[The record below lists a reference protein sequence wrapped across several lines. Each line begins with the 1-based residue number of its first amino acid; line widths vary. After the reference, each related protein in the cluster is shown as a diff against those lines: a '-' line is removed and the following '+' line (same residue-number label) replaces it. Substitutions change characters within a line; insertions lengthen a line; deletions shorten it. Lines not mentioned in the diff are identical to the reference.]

1 MLSSHDLL
9 EIEEGNSLLLIPRRS
24 IEDQYPPRQPAF
36 FNTKA
41 KLNRDLSILIYSAF
55 AQDFEG
61 PKIFLEGF
69 SGIGAR
75 GVRVA
80 NEIKGIE
87 KVVANDL
94 NPNALEFAKR
104 SSRLNQITNMELSE
118 NEVCYFFSSFS
129 KRGSRGSIVDLDPFG
144 SPVKYL
150 DCALRATTRNGI
162 FSCTATDLQVLRGI
176 FPKACKRK
184 YGGIPIK
191 TEYGNEIAI
200 RLILGCI
207 LSVAG
212 RLDTG
217 IEPIFVESDMH
228 YYRTYVRV
236 VNKSNFDNMFGF
248 IGHCFECGN
257 RQVLEENQVQCN
269 HCKQPWKVAGPM
281 WIGQLFE
288 KEFVQNVSKQ
298 LEDHAVDKRCE
309 SIIKKSIYESDK
321 PALYYT
327 LDEIAAMKKCSP
339 PKLHNFLERL
349 KNNGY
354 SASPTSLNPTGF
366 RTDAKINVI
375 RELFV

>member
-1 MLSSHDLL
+1 MLSSQDT
-9 EIEEGNSLLLIPRRS
+9 IEVKEGNTLLLVPQRS
-24 IEDQYPPRQPAF
+24 IKDQSPPRKPAF

-41 KLNRDLSILIYSAF
+41 KLNRDISILIYSAF
-55 AQDFEG
+55 ARDFDG

-75 GVRVA
+75 SVRVA
-80 NEIKGIE
+80 NEIKE
-87 KVVANDL
+87 MERVVVNDL
-94 NPNALEFAKR
+94 NPNALEFVKLSAK
-104 SSRLNQITNMELSE
+104 LNEIKNIELSE
-118 NEVCYFFSSFS
+118 NEVCSFFSNFS

-144 SPVKYL
+144 SPTKYL
-150 DCALRATTRNGI
+150 DCALRATMRNGI

-184 YGGIPIK
+184 YGGVPLR

-200 RLILGCI
+200 RLILGCM

-212 RLDTG
+212 RLETG
-217 IEPIFVESDMH
+217 IEPVFVESDMH

-236 VNKSNFDNMFGF
+236 VNKSDFDNKIGYV
-248 IGHCFECGN
+248 GHCFECGN
-257 RQVLEENQVQCN
+257 RQVLKDYQDKCVL
-269 HCKQPWKVAGPM
+269 CKQPWQLGGPL

-288 KEFVQNVSKQ
+288 KEFVQNVLKEFTSRK
-298 LEDHAVDKRCE
+298 EDSCE
-309 SIIKKSIYESDK
+309 KIIKKSIYESDN
-321 PALYYT
+321 PPLYYT
-327 LDEIAAMKKCSP
+327 LDEIAKMIKCSP
-339 PKLHNFLERL
+339 PKLDTLLKRL

-375 RELFV
+375 KELFA